1 MKVFYSNDHEL
12 HHPPFEIFEYGQQIR
27 YYEQPARIENIFAAL
42 NNDPFFKLTPAENH
56 GLEPILRVHSPE
68 YVNFL
73 RTIYRDWLAS
83 GEDIP
88 DGAGLFPTARP
99 LRQVSSHANSLSARL
114 GKYVSDLSAP
124 IHENTYLAAL
134 SSAHCAISA
143 ANSLLKNEEASAAL
157 CRPPGHHAGIQNA
170 AGYCYLN
177 NTSIA
182 ANLLSKH
189 GRTAVLD
196 IDYHAGN
203 GTQEIFYSRA
213 DVLTI
218 SIHADPSHEYPYYSG
233 FSDEIG
239 AGDGEGFH
247 QNYPLS
253 KGCSNDDYMNAF
265 DQAIKRISQFEP
277 QFLVIAAGLDTYK
290 DDPLGTF
297 HLTGKNY
304 SHIGKTLKELGVKT
318 LINLEGGYCI
328 EKIGESFRKLLSGF
342 K

>member
-1 MKVFYSNDHEL
+1 MKIYYSNDHQL
-12 HHPPFEIFEYGQQIR
+12 HHPPYEIFEYGQQIR
-27 YYEQPARIENIFAAL
+27 YFEQPSRIENIRAAL
-42 NNDPFFKLTPAENH
+42 ANDPFFELTQAENH
-56 GLEPILRVHSPE
+56 GLEPIIRIHSPE

-99 LRQVSSHANSLSARL
+99 LRQVSPHAIGLSARL
-114 GKYVSDLSAP
+114 GKFVSDLSAP
-124 IHENTYLAAL
+124 IHENTYLAAIG
-134 SSAHCAISA
+134 SAHCAISA
-143 ANSLLKNEEASAAL
+143 AKSLLDDQEASAAL

-177 NTSIA
+177 NTAIA
-182 ANLLSKH
+182 ANLLSRQGK
-189 GRTAVLD
+189 TAILD

-203 GTQEIFYSRA
+203 GTQEIFFSRA

-218 SIHADPSHEYPYYSG
+218 SIHADPVSEYPYYSG

-239 AGDGEGFH
+239 VGEGEGYH
-247 QNYPLS
+247 QNYPLPKDAS
-253 KGCSNDDYMNAF
+253 KEEYLKAF
-265 DQAIKRISQFEP
+265 DQAIERITRFEP
-277 QFLVIAAGLDTYK
+277 QFLVIAAGFDTYK

-297 HLTGKNY
+297 QLSGKNY
-304 SHIGKTLKELGVKT
+304 AQIGKTIKELGIKT

-328 EKIGESFRKLLSGF
+328 EKLGENFRKLLSGF